1 MAFTFFFRDREV
13 LDLIIRDILPDLRTR
28 MYINIWDAGC
38 AMGPEPYSLA
48 MLLRENMGQF
58 YFRNVRI
65 FASDI
70 DENQH
75 FGQTIEQGI
84 YAEQDVKRLPADI
97 LARYFTSFL
106 DEGGLNNYQISPEIR
121 QAVRYQKHD
130 LLTLHPIRQGFG
142 LILCKNVLLHFTASQ
157 RIDVIRMFHGALQDG
172 GYFVTEHTQKMPA
185 ECAGLFQQ
193 ITPDGQLFQKL
204 PAIPILADEAEHSMV
219 A

>member
-48 MLLRENMGQF
+48 MLLREDMSQF

-65 FASDI
+65 YASDI

-75 FGQTIEQGI
+75 FGRTIEQGI
-84 YAEQDVKRLPADI
+84 YAEQDVKRLPTDI
-97 LARYFTSFL
+97 LTRYFTPFS
-106 DEGGLNNYQISPEIR
+106 DEAGSKFYQISPEIR
-121 QAVRYQKHD
+121 SAVRYQQHD

-142 LILCKNVLLHFTASQ
+142 LILCKNVLLHFSPQQ
-157 RIDVIRMFHGALQDG
+157 RVDVIQMFHGALQDG
-172 GYFVTEHTQKMPA
+172 GYFVTEHTQKLPA
-185 ECAGLFQQ
+185 ECAGLFRQ

-204 PAIPILADEAEHSMV
+204 PAVLK
-219 A
+219 